1 MYISVWQAQFIQ
13 TVGGRGLSLKP
24 VETRAMPNEIELRG
38 FNRSLA
44 EIEWLLLILIL
55 AYLVVPGGQVDNQ
68 PLVIGVCMGFALF
81 VLGFRYANL
90 LRLEARWKLTLETWV
105 MIAVT
110 AIVVW
115 NTGLIDS
122 PLINLYLLT
131 IIFSALTLG
140 KVVTLLEVGLIAALY
155 LHAAHAQLGAEVF
168 AYRTFSSVMLNFAPF
183 ALVAYL
189 TSLLG
194 ADMSIARA
202 SMRKLSETD
211 DLTGL
216 PNMRAFTAAL
226 ERQIRKAEV
235 AGTPFGVMMI
245 DADGLKPINDNN
257 GHDAGNR
264 MILHI
269 VSAIHRGLRG
279 SDMVARYGGDEF
291 VVLVPDAD
299 QETVAMVAERVRRS
313 VANSAVDIDGES
325 TSVTVSIGF
334 AVYPDTATEP
344 ERLLARAD
352 EALYAG
358 KRAGRDHV
366 RAHETLEELAARD
379 SEGS

>member
-1 MYISVWQAQFIQ
+1 MQPAKTGS
-13 TVGGRGLSLKP
+13 
-24 VETRAMPNEIELRG
+24 MPNEIELRG

-55 AYLVVPGGQVDNQ
+55 AYLVMPGARVEDP
-68 PLVIGVCMGFALF
+68 PLVIGVCAGFALF

-105 MIAVT
+105 MIGVT

-115 NTGLIDS
+115 NTGRIDS

-140 KVVTLLEVGLIAALY
+140 KVVTLLEVALIAALY

-168 AYRTFSSVMLNFAPF
+168 AYRTFTGVMLNFAPF
-183 ALVAYL
+183 VLVAYL

-194 ADMSIARA
+194 ADMNIARA

-235 AGTPFGVMMI
+235 TGTPFGVMMI

-269 VSAIHRGLRG
+269 VAAIHRGLRA

-291 VVLVPDAD
+291 IVLVPDAD
-299 QETVAMVAERVRRS
+299 HDTVAMVAERVRQS
-313 VANSAVDIDGES
+313 VANSAVDIDGTS
-325 TSVTVSIGF
+325 MSVTVSIGF
-334 AVYPDTATEP
+334 AVYPETASDP
-344 ERLLARAD
+344 DGLLTRAD

-366 RAHETLEELAARD
+366 RAYYDTQ
-379 SEGS
+379 EGSGAVLEPEES

>member
-1 MYISVWQAQFIQ
+1 MQPAKTGS
-13 TVGGRGLSLKP
+13 
-24 VETRAMPNEIELRG
+24 MPNEIELRG

-55 AYLVVPGGQVDNQ
+55 AYLVVPGARVDDP
-68 PLVIGVCMGFALF
+68 PLVIGVCAGFALF

-105 MIAVT
+105 MIGVT
-110 AIVVW
+110 AVVVW

-140 KVVTLLEVGLIAALY
+140 KVVTLLEVALIAALY
-155 LHAAHAQLGAEVF
+155 LHAAHAQLGGEVF
-168 AYRTFSSVMLNFAPF
+168 AYRTFTGVMLNFAPF
-183 ALVAYL
+183 VLVAYL

-194 ADMSIARA
+194 ADMNIARA

-235 AGTPFGVMMI
+235 TGTPFGVMMI

-269 VSAIHRGLRG
+269 VSAVHRGLRA
-279 SDMVARYGGDEF
+279 SDLVARYGGDEF

-299 QETVAMVAERVRRS
+299 HDTVAMVAERVRQS
-313 VANSAVDIDGES
+313 VANSAVDIDGTS
-325 TSVTVSIGF
+325 MSVTVSIGF
-334 AVYPDTATEP
+334 AVYPDTASDP
-344 ERLLARAD
+344 DGLLARAD

-366 RAHETLEELAARD
+366 RAYDTREERAAREPAD
-379 SEGS
+379 S